1 MPDPA
6 LLDAIRA
13 VVGERGLLTD
23 AADTAAYTEDWR
35 RLYRGR
41 TPAVIRPASTDELAQ
56 VVRLCAEARAPIV
69 PQGGNT
75 SMVGGADAG
84 RGRQRIRAQPRRG
97 WRGFATSM
105 RSI

>member
-23 AADTAAYTEDWR
+23 AADTAAYIEDWR

-56 VVRLCAEARAPIV
+56 RGAAVR
-69 PQGGNT
+69 
-75 SMVGGADAG
+75 GGAGADRAAGWQHLDGRRRDAG
-84 RGRQRIRAQPRRG
+84 RGRQRVRAQPRRG
-97 WRGFATSM
+97 WRGSATSI
-105 RSI
+105 RWI